1 MTSGIIIPWWYM
13 FVMLAWGCL
22 YNIFQV
28 IYVDEDNHIISQRL
42 LNKPF
47 HYDDIIALERKS
59 GDQLII
65 KTKQQ
70 TLSIRASGSVL
81 SKVTETSAKPI
92 GRYPSAPTKITS
104 SILEPRIFLVDSSPS
119 TQRIAS
125 VILDLPDP
133 LGPTM
138 TVVPASKVITVFSG
152 KDLKPCSSRLFSR
165 NADSSFSFHSLHS
178 LKSPF

>member
-1 MTSGIIIPWWYM
+1 MQKYISIYYKQKKNLWWSFLVYASISLFITFAFIYGAYKGRLTITSGIIIPWWYM

-59 GDQLII
+59 EDQLII

-70 TLSIRASGSVL
+70 TLAVCLCEEARFVAHLQQYNPSLVIVKVSESEADNT
-81 SKVTETSAKPI
+81 SKK
-92 GRYPSAPTKITS
+92 
-104 SILEPRIFLVDSSPS
+104 
-119 TQRIAS
+119 
-125 VILDLPDP
+125 
-133 LGPTM
+133 
-138 TVVPASKVITVFSG
+138 
-152 KDLKPCSSRLFSR
+152 
-165 NADSSFSFHSLHS
+165 
-178 LKSPF
+178 

>member
-13 FVMLAWGCL
+13 FVMLSWGCL

-59 GDQLII
+59 EDQLII

-70 TLSIRASGSVL
+70 TLAVCLCEEEKFVAHLQQYNPSLVIVKVSESEADNT
-81 SKVTETSAKPI
+81 SKK
-92 GRYPSAPTKITS
+92 
-104 SILEPRIFLVDSSPS
+104 
-119 TQRIAS
+119 
-125 VILDLPDP
+125 
-133 LGPTM
+133 
-138 TVVPASKVITVFSG
+138 
-152 KDLKPCSSRLFSR
+152 
-165 NADSSFSFHSLHS
+165 
-178 LKSPF
+178 